1 MVNVFLNGETT
12 VLLLTSQSDRIVLEL
27 ALRDF
32 VKKQL
37 HDRVLMEDLELGF
50 KTDRRL
56 SIAQDMFAAL
66 RDGSPL
72 VDDECV

>member
-37 HDRVLMEDLELGF
+37 RDRVMMENRAVKF
-50 KTDRRL
+50 RTNRRL
-56 SIAQDMFAAL
+56 SIAQDMFHAL

-72 VDDECV
+72 TDDECL